1 MILRPYQRQ
10 ALDRIESDRVCLVAP
25 TGSGKTAM
33 AAAWA
38 TETPGR
44 TLWIAHRIELV
55 RQAAA
60 ALSRLIDPLDVGV
73 IAPGEANRPH
83 ARIQVA
89 TVQTLLARDTRP
101 TADRVV
107 LDECFPAG
115 TMIGDKP
122 IETILP
128 GDIVPSFD
136 ETSGTLVPGRVVR
149 IFRRPAP
156 ALVRVSIAAASIT
169 CTGNHPFLTT
179 RGWVAAAELRHGDK
193 LAVTPEVASYAGMQ
207 DVRRTH
213 SATPSTASST
223 SDMLGPMSSGL
234 GVDGHVKHQSP
245 VCLGSHEAQQ
255 PDDARGDS
263 GTHGAHPEGY
273 WARPEGSRGQRPAAV
288 NTSTDVGRRARMAD
302 GVRGQDICGVPTEPL
317 QTRHRESPVDGRD
330 RGGRSVSFLT
340 DPTATGLPQG
350 DVPVWVGLDRVE
362 VLESGDSGLSG
373 NGPFDGCVY
382 NLEVAGTHTYV
393 ANGFVVHNC
402 HHYSA
407 DDWRTVLDAY
417 PGVKLLGLTA
427 TPERRDGKPLGDI
440 FDQLVVAARY
450 PDLVEAGHL
459 TDCRAFI
466 PPGELGTGA
475 LALDPL
481 VAYERHTPGERAFLF
496 APSVAQAATYAERF
510 TAAGHPARAITE
522 RTSKRDR
529 AEWLEA
535 FAAGELRVLANVY
548 TLTEGVDIPAASV
561 AILARRIVHVSMYL
575 QIAGRILRPHPS
587 KQRAT
592 LLDLTGAT
600 IEHGLPTEDRIY
612 SLDGR
617 PIRRCNESLRQ
628 CPQCGAVLE
637 GSPTTCPECGY
648 DFPARKAPPPPR
660 IYSLELREVYA
671 GKATPTEAKRE
682 EFVRLWR
689 LARERGWSLGWVVK
703 EYETLFGQP
712 PLTFTAM
719 MRGEFKRE
727 EFDRLTAR
735 AAERGYSSGWV
746 AHAYR
751 RTFGAWPPSGW
762 RVVA

>member
-10 ALDRIESDRVCLVAP
+10 ALDRIESDRVCLVCP
-25 TGSGKTAM
+25 TGGGKTAM

-101 TADRVV
+101 PADRVV
-107 LDECFPAG
+107 LDEA
-115 TMIGDKP
+115 
-122 IETILP
+122 
-128 GDIVPSFD
+128 
-136 ETSGTLVPGRVVR
+136 
-149 IFRRPAP
+149 
-156 ALVRVSIAAASIT
+156 
-169 CTGNHPFLTT
+169 
-179 RGWVAAAELRHGDK
+179 
-193 LAVTPEVASYAGMQ
+193 
-207 DVRRTH
+207 
-213 SATPSTASST
+213 
-223 SDMLGPMSSGL
+223 
-234 GVDGHVKHQSP
+234 
-245 VCLGSHEAQQ
+245 
-255 PDDARGDS
+255 
-263 GTHGAHPEGY
+263 
-273 WARPEGSRGQRPAAV
+273 
-288 NTSTDVGRRARMAD
+288 
-302 GVRGQDICGVPTEPL
+302 
-317 QTRHRESPVDGRD
+317 
-330 RGGRSVSFLT
+330 
-340 DPTATGLPQG
+340 
-350 DVPVWVGLDRVE
+350 
-362 VLESGDSGLSG
+362 
-373 NGPFDGCVY
+373 
-382 NLEVAGTHTYV
+382 
-393 ANGFVVHNC
+393 

-417 PGVKLLGLTA
+417 PSVRLLGLTA

-459 TDCRAFI
+459 VDCRAFI

-496 APSVAQAATYAERF
+496 APSVAQAAAYAEQF

-529 AEWLEA
+529 ATWLEE
-535 FAAGELRVLANVY
+535 FAASELRVLANVY

-587 KQRAT
+587 KSRAT

-628 CPQCGAVLE
+628 CPQCGAVFE
-637 GSPTTCPECGY
+637 NSPTTCPECGY

-703 EYETLFGQP
+703 EYTTLFGQP
-712 PLTFTAM
+712 PLTFTAA
-719 MRGEFKRE
+719 MRGELKRE
-727 EFDRLTAR
+727 EFDRLAAR

-751 RTFGAWPPSGW
+751 RTFGAWPPSSW
-762 RVVA
+762 RVAA